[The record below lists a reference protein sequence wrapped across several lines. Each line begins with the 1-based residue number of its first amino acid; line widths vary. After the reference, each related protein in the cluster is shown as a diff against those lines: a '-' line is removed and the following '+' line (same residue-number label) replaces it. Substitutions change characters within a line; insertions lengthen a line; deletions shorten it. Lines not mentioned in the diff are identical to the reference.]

1 MFEDNVE
8 QISIEG
14 ANQSADKMDNRKK
27 IIPSQTKTVQWK
39 KIFLKKQNKEK
50 TVLSDQLRRST
61 KIYGYFPKGLKPAE

>member
-1 MFEDNVE
+1 
-8 QISIEG
+8 
-14 ANQSADKMDNRKK
+14 MDNRKK